1 MIALKMTNIVNL
13 KFKCRIIEITQIY
26 WKLNKM
32 VAIKK
37 VKFLCHFS
45 QQISFVVNHNKI
57 SYKLKDTWHIE
68 FEKCIGNFPIY
79 WNLK

>member
-1 MIALKMTNIVNL
+1 
-13 KFKCRIIEITQIY
+13 
-26 WKLNKM
+26 M

-57 SYKLKDTWHIE
+57 SYKLKDT
-68 FEKCIGNFPIY
+68 
-79 WNLK
+79 